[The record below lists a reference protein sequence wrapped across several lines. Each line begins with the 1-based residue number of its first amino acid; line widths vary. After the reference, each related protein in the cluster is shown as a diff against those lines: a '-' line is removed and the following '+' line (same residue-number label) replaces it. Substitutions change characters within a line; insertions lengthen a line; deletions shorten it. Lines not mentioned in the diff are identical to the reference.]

1 MDAMDILGG
10 LLGGKKSSGGSLGGK
25 ILKDLMGGGRSSA
38 PSPRGGGAEPLP
50 DRNRRSGSIAG
61 QAQELE
67 DLLGVATGRTQRSS
81 PPSRTSS
88 SRTTSSRSAPRREPP
103 NFRDVGSRYQ
113 QPPASPSQR
122 RTVPP
127 RSQQPTV
134 SEDQETIVLI
144 RAMIN
149 AAKADG
155 QITDDEQKEILSRVS
170 DRSQQTIQFL
180 RDEFAKPV
188 DVREF
193 AWSVPIGLE
202 EKVYMMSLAAID
214 FDSTREAAYL
224 SDLAHGLRLA
234 EPEVD
239 EIHRQLGAPVF
250 R

>member
-25 ILKDLMGGGRSSA
+25 ILKDLMGGGRSPAPA
-38 PSPRGGGAEPLP
+38 PSGGGASALP
-50 DRNRRSGSIAG
+50 DRHRNSGSIAG
-61 QAQELE
+61 QAKELE
-67 DLLGVATGRTQRSS
+67 DLLGVASGRTQGE
-81 PPSRTSS
+81 TGA
-88 SRTTSSRSAPRREPP
+88 SRTTAPRSAPRRQPP

-113 QPPASPSQR
+113 QPPASPAQR
-122 RTVPP
+122 PTVQP

-134 SEDQETIVLI
+134 GGDQEVLVLI

-155 QITDDEQKEILSRVS
+155 QISDEEQREILSRLS
-170 DRSQQTIQFL
+170 DRSPQTIQFL
-180 RDEFAKPV
+180 REEFAKPV

-193 AWSVPIGLE
+193 AWSVPLGME
-202 EKVYMMSLAAID
+202 EKVYMMSLAVID

-224 SDLAHGLRLA
+224 SDLAHGLRLG